1 MPPPRV
7 QFATTADGVRIAYT
21 VTGEGP
27 PLFWLPHFLASHVQ
41 LEWEFP
47 QKFVYTRLAEQ
58 FTVVRFDCRG
68 LGLSDRDVED
78 ISLEARMR
86 DLEAVARKIEAAR
99 FAVVGIEGGGNLAT
113 AYAVAHPERVSHLVL
128 INWSPRFRDEAS
140 GARLSALG
148 LLVRQDW
155 EMLAQNIGG
164 VAFGYDAPAAAGY
177 ARLVRAS
184 VHQPMASATANWW
197 KTRTSCRASP
207 GGGRDARAPFRREL
221 VRLRSLS
228 PDRGGQHPQRL
239 LPHLRG
245 RAPAAH
251 LPADRRDQ
259 GLHPCIPGPAT
270 EAARASPGAAPRG
283 GITDRPRT
291 RDPGAGRPRS
301 EHPRN
306 GRPAGVEPAHHR
318 AAPGEPLPQDR
329 RAKPG
334 RSHGLRLQR
343 EGWWSN
349 PADRLRPR
357 GEAAG
362 NPPLRGRWFPAS
374 IRGRGRPPRWPSPPA
389 FRSGDPACRG

>member
-1 MPPPRV
+1 VRLMPPRV
-7 QFATTADGVRIAYT
+7 QFATTDDGVRIAYT

-86 DLEAVARKIEAAR
+86 DLEAVARKIGAAR

-113 AYAVAHPERVSHLVL
+113 AYAIAHPERVSHLVL

-184 VHQPMASATANWW
+184 VNQPMAI
-197 KTRTSCRASP
+197 RY
-207 GGGRDARAPFRREL
+207 GDLFVEE
-221 VRLRSLS
+221 
-228 PDRGGQHPQRL
+228 DL
-239 LPHLRG
+239 LPLLPEVAVETLVLHSEENSYASETSARTVAASIPDASFRTFEGGLPRHIFQLLDAIKDFVPA
-245 RAPAAH
+245 APAARAM
-251 LPADRRDQ
+251 PV
-259 GLHPCIPGPAT
+259 GPAPLPDAVPLT
-270 EAARASPGAAPRG
+270 ERELEILVLVARGLSNREMADQLVLS
-283 GITDRPRT
+283 PRT
-291 RDPGAGRPRS
+291 IERHLENLYRKTGARNRAEATAYAFTRGLVEQPG
-301 EHPRN
+301 
-306 GRPAGVEPAHHR
+306 
-318 AAPGEPLPQDR
+318 
-329 RAKPG
+329 
-334 RSHGLRLQR
+334 
-343 EGWWSN
+343 
-349 PADRLRPR
+349 
-357 GEAAG
+357 
-362 NPPLRGRWFPAS
+362 
-374 IRGRGRPPRWPSPPA
+374 
-389 FRSGDPACRG
+389 